1 MGRHKLLHVI
11 TERVNCVPRGITFAS
26 NIMQFEWILG
36 EIFAHKID
44 TNDPYRALGQALT
57 WVFRW
62 NSTPPNTDVSGE
74 LLEVESEEYL
84 TLDYARG
91 EVTLQLDGTPKMRCA
106 LTPENVRPL
115 FQMVSDHNELD
126 PYSETPQ
133 FPKRSLVRLVCERSG
148 AVGSGI
154 DVFYPI
160 GGEERIREFL
170 PGILLGQTVD
180 SLLSNLWLVGEL
192 DALVQPFQ
200 DQVIGDEYA
209 ATTPPPREVDCP
221 MLTVDVPNES
231 LRLSTSDG
239 ELVMVTDFTDEAVE
253 RVQAE
258 FERLVDPWARPR
270 ALASSHPDYELW
282 AGDSPF

>member
-11 TERVNCVPRGITFAS
+11 TERVNCEPRGITVES

-36 EIFAHKID
+36 EIFTHKID
-44 TNDPYRALGQALT
+44 TNDPSRGLGQALT

-62 NSTPPNTDVSGE
+62 NSTPLNADVSGE
-74 LLEVESEEYL
+74 LLEAEGEEYL

-91 EVTLQLDGTPKMRCA
+91 EVTLQLEGSPKMRCTLA
-106 LTPENVRPL
+106 PEEVRPL
-115 FQMVSDHNELD
+115 FQMVWDRTESD
-126 PYSETPQ
+126 PYGETPK
-133 FPKRSLVRLVCERSG
+133 FPKRSLVRLVCERNG
-148 AVGSGI
+148 EVGSGI

-160 GGEERIREFL
+160 GGEERIKRFL
-170 PGILLGQTVD
+170 PRILWGQTVD
-180 SLLSNLWLVGEL
+180 SLLSELWLVGEL

-221 MLTVDVPNES
+221 MLTIDIPNES

-239 ELVMVTDFTDEAVE
+239 ELVIVTDFTEEAVE
-253 RVQAE
+253 RVLAE

-270 ALASSHPDYELW
+270 VLAGSHPDYELW
-282 AGDSPF
+282 AGNSPF

>member
-11 TERVNCVPRGITFAS
+11 TERVNCEPRGITVES

-36 EIFAHKID
+36 EIFTHKID
-44 TNDPYRALGQALT
+44 TNDPSRGLGQALT
-57 WVFRW
+57 WVFHW
-62 NSTPPNTDVSGE
+62 NSTPPNTDVTGE
-74 LLEVESEEYL
+74 LLEVESDEYL

-106 LTPENVRPL
+106 LTPESVRPL
-115 FQMVSDHNELD
+115 FQMVWDHNEPD
-126 PYSETPQ
+126 PYSETPK

-160 GGEERIREFL
+160 GGEERIRRFL

-200 DQVIGDEYA
+200 NQAIGDEYA

-258 FERLVDPWARPR
+258 FERLVDPWARPQV
-270 ALASSHPDYELW
+270 LAGSHPDYELW

>member
-1 MGRHKLLHVI
+1 MARQKLLHVI
-11 TERVNCVPRGITFAS
+11 TERVNCEPRGITIES

-44 TNDPYRALGQALT
+44 TNDASRGLGQALT
-57 WVFRW
+57 WVFHW
-62 NSTPPNTDVSGE
+62 NSTPPSADVSGR
-74 LLEVESEEYL
+74 LLEAESEEYL
-84 TLDYARG
+84 ALDYARG
-91 EVTLQLDGTPKMRCA
+91 EVTLQLDGAPKMRCA
-106 LTPENVRPL
+106 LTSEDVRPL
-115 FQMVSDHNELD
+115 FQAVWDHTEPD
-126 PYSETPQ
+126 PYGETPK

-148 AVGSGI
+148 EVGSGI

-160 GGEERIREFL
+160 GGEERIRRFL
-170 PGILLGQTVD
+170 PRILWGQTVD
-180 SLLSNLWLVGEL
+180 SLLSDLWLVGEL

-200 DQVIGDEYA
+200 DQAIGNEYA

-231 LRLSTSDG
+231 VRLSTSDG
-239 ELVMVTDFTDEAVE
+239 ELVMVTDFTEEAIE
-253 RVQAE
+253 RVLAV

-270 ALASSHPDYELW
+270 AVVGTHPDYELW

>member
-1 MGRHKLLHVI
+1 
-11 TERVNCVPRGITFAS
+11 
-26 NIMQFEWILG
+26 
-36 EIFAHKID
+36 
-44 TNDPYRALGQALT
+44 
-57 WVFRW
+57 
-62 NSTPPNTDVSGE
+62 
-74 LLEVESEEYL
+74 
-84 TLDYARG
+84 
-91 EVTLQLDGTPKMRCA
+91 MRSA
-106 LTPENVRPL
+106 LTPEDVRPL

-160 GGEERIREFL
+160 SGEERIRRFL

-239 ELVMVTDFTDEAVE
+239 ELVMVTDFTDEAIE
-253 RVQAE
+253 RVLAE

-270 ALASSHPDYELW
+270 ALAGSHPDYELW
-282 AGDSPF
+282 VGDSPF

>member
-11 TERVNCVPRGITFAS
+11 TERVNCEPRGITVES

-36 EIFAHKID
+36 EIFTHKID
-44 TNDPYRALGQALT
+44 TNDPSRGLGQALT
-57 WVFRW
+57 WVFHW
-62 NSTPPNTDVSGE
+62 NSTPPNTDVTGE
-74 LLEVESEEYL
+74 LLEVESGEYL

-91 EVTLQLDGTPKMRCA
+91 EVALQLDGAPKMRCA
-106 LTPENVRPL
+106 LTPEAVHPL
-115 FQMVSDHNELD
+115 FQTVWAHTEPD
-126 PYSETPQ
+126 PYGETPK

-148 AVGSGI
+148 EVSSGI

-160 GGEERIREFL
+160 CGEERIRSFL
-170 PGILLGQTVD
+170 PRILWGQTVD
-180 SLLSNLWLVGEL
+180 SLLSDLWLVGEL

-200 DQVIGDEYA
+200 DQVIGDEYS

-231 LRLSTSDG
+231 VRLSTSDG
-239 ELVMVTDFTDEAVE
+239 GLVMVTDFTDEAIE

-258 FERLVDPWARPR
+258 FERLVDPSARPR
-270 ALASSHPDYELW
+270 VLAGSHPDYELW

>member
-1 MGRHKLLHVI
+1 
-11 TERVNCVPRGITFAS
+11 
-26 NIMQFEWILG
+26 MQFEWILG
-36 EIFAHKID
+36 EIFTHKID
-44 TNDPYRALGQALT
+44 TNDPFRGLGQALT

-62 NSTPPNTDVSGE
+62 NSTPPNADVSGE
-74 LLEVESEEYL
+74 LLETESEEYL

-91 EVTLQLDGTPKMRCA
+91 EVTLRLEGVPLMRCA
-106 LTPENVRPL
+106 LTPEDVRPL
-115 FQMVSDHNELD
+115 LQTVWDHTEPD
-126 PYSETPQ
+126 SYGETPK
-133 FPKRSLVRLVCERSG
+133 FPKRSLVRLVCDRSRE
-148 AVGSGI
+148 VGSGI

-160 GGEERIREFL
+160 GGEERIRRFL
-170 PGILLGQTVD
+170 PRILLGQTVD
-180 SLLSNLWLVGEL
+180 SLLADLWLVGEL

-200 DQVIGDEYA
+200 DQVLGDEYA

-239 ELVMVTDFTDEAVE
+239 ELVMVTDFTDEAIE
-253 RVQAE
+253 RVLAE

-270 ALASSHPDYELW
+270 VLAGSHPDYELW

>member
-1 MGRHKLLHVI
+1 MGRQKLLHVI
-11 TERVNCVPRGITFAS
+11 TERVNCEPRGITVES

-36 EIFAHKID
+36 EIFTHKID
-44 TNDPYRALGQALT
+44 TNDPFRGLGQALT

-62 NSTPPNTDVSGE
+62 NSTPPNADVSGE
-74 LLEVESEEYL
+74 LLETESEEYL

-91 EVTLQLDGTPKMRCA
+91 EVTLRLEGVPLMRCA
-106 LTPENVRPL
+106 LTPEDVRPL
-115 FQMVSDHNELD
+115 LQTVWDHTEPD
-126 PYSETPQ
+126 SYGETPK
-133 FPKRSLVRLVCERSG
+133 FPKRSLVRLVCDRSRE
-148 AVGSGI
+148 VGSGI

-160 GGEERIREFL
+160 GGEERIRRFL
-170 PGILLGQTVD
+170 PRILLGQTVD
-180 SLLSNLWLVGEL
+180 SLLADLWLVGEL

-200 DQVIGDEYA
+200 DQVLGDEYA

-239 ELVMVTDFTDEAVE
+239 ELVMVTDFTDEAIE
-253 RVQAE
+253 RVLAE

-270 ALASSHPDYELW
+270 VLAGSHPDYKLW

>member
-11 TERVNCVPRGITFAS
+11 TERVNCEPRGITVES

-36 EIFAHKID
+36 EIFTHKID
-44 TNDPYRALGQALT
+44 TNDPFRGLGQALT
-57 WVFRW
+57 WVFHW

-74 LLEVESEEYL
+74 LLEVESDEYL

-106 LTPENVRPL
+106 LTPEAVYPL
-115 FQMVSDHNELD
+115 FKTVWDHTEPD
-126 PYSETPQ
+126 PYGETPK

-148 AVGSGI
+148 AVSSGI

-160 GGEERIREFL
+160 GGEDRIRRFL
-170 PGILLGQTVD
+170 PGILLCQTVD
-180 SLLSNLWLVGEL
+180 SLLSDLWLVGEL

-221 MLTVDVPNES
+221 MLTVDVPNKS
-231 LRLSTSDG
+231 LRLSSTDG
-239 ELVMVTDFTDEAVE
+239 ELIMVTDFTDEAIE
-253 RVQAE
+253 RVLAE
-258 FERLVDPWARPR
+258 FERLVDPWAQPR